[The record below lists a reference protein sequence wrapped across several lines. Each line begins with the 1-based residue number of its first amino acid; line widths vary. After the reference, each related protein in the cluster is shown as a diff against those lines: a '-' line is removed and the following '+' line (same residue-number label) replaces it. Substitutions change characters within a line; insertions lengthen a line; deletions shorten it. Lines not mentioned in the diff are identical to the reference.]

1 MAQAV
6 KAGIVQ
12 ADTAGGFLELLAG
25 REMGRG
31 SAFCGFEKY
40 TSKKGPLPVIDRG
53 PKNILIYLA
62 FQDMQVYNMTTTNK
76 GRAKGVSSTPRPYA
90 GATPPTQQ
98 YNCASLIIP
107 DFS

>member
-1 MAQAV
+1 M
-6 KAGIVQ
+6 
-12 ADTAGGFLELLAG
+12 
-25 REMGRG
+25 
-31 SAFCGFEKY
+31 
-40 TSKKGPLPVIDRG
+40 DRG

-76 GRAKGVSSTPRPYA
+76 GRAKGVTSTPAPMREK
-90 GATPPTQQ
+90 GPPTQQ

>member
-40 TSKKGPLPVIDRG
+40 TSKKGLCRYG
-53 PKNILIYLA
+53 
-62 FQDMQVYNMTTTNK
+62 Q
-76 GRAKGVSSTPRPYA
+76 RP
-90 GATPPTQQ
+90 
-98 YNCASLIIP
+98 
-107 DFS
+107 